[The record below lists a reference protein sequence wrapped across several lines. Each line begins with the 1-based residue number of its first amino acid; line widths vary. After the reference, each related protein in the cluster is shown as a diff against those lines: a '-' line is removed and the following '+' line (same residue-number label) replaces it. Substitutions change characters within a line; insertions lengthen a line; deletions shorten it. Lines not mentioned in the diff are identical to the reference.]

1 FPAAAA
7 VRARESRVG
16 ERVQVGESTPYYLF
30 HPLAPARI
38 ATGLPGV
45 KVVVLLRDPVRRAI
59 SAHGHEVRHGF
70 ERESLDRALALEAA
84 PIRGERGRL
93 VADPEARSFAWQHH
107 AYVTRGRYADQ
118 LALLFEQVGRDHVL
132 VVDSHDL

>member
-1 FPAAAA
+1 RFPEVHYFDLDHAKGDPWYAAHFPAAAA

-45 KVVVLLRDPVRRAI
+45 KVVVLLRDPVRRAM
-59 SAHGHEVRHGF
+59 SAHRHEVRHGLQ
-70 ERESLDRALALEAA
+70 SQVL
-84 PIRGERGRL
+84 
-93 VADPEARSFAWQHH
+93 H
-107 AYVTRGRYADQ
+107 TR
-118 LALLFEQVGRDHVL
+118 
-132 VVDSHDL
+132 